1 MFLRLA
7 VVALALSSASVAF
20 AATPAIGTVSTRGEI
35 RVSGYP
41 VKGTA
46 TLFENTAVETG
57 VYAAV
62 LRLDKGTEIKLGS
75 QSSGTL
81 FHDRLILSRGETEL
95 NVKTPFQLE
104 ANGFEVTPSAP
115 NTSGIVAVGPQNTVE
130 VAALQGE
137 LKVTNSRGALLA
149 NVTPGA
155 SLSFAADQDKPD
167 SQAVA
172 ISDIGLESF
181 KDGHYYLSSSKTG
194 LSYEIIGSGLSK
206 NVGAK
211 IIINGKILQ
220 GTLDH
225 PTLVKVDSSQVNG
238 GDVGLSKKDKALLW
252 LLAGAGAAL
261 GIGYATAGGAS
272 I

>member
-1 MFLRLA
+1 MFFRPT
-7 VVALALSSASVAF
+7 VAALVLLSSSVAF

-35 RVSGYP
+35 RVAGYP

-46 TLFENTAVETG
+46 TLFDNTAVETG
-57 VYAAV
+57 IYSAV
-62 LRLDKGTEIKLGS
+62 MRLDKGTEIKLGA

-104 ANGFEVTPSAP
+104 ANGFEVTPSGP
-115 NTSGIVAVGPQNTVE
+115 DTSGIVAVGPQNTVE

-137 LKVTNSRGALLA
+137 LKVTNRHGVLLA
-149 NVTPGA
+149 NVTSGA
-155 SLSFAADQDKPD
+155 SLSFAADQDKTD
-167 SQAVA
+167 SQAIA

-181 KDGHYYLSSSKTG
+181 KDGHYYLSSTQTG
-194 LSYEIIGSGLSK
+194 LSYEIIGNGLSK

-238 GDVGLSKKDKALLW
+238 GDVGMSKRDKLLLW
-252 LLAGAGAAL
+252 LLAGAGAGL